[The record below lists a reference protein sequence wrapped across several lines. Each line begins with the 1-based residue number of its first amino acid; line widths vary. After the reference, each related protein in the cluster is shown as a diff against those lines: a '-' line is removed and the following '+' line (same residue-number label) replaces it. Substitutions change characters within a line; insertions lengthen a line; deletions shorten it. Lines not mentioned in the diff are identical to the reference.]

1 MMKLRKGKATAFDE
15 EEKQRDAEA
24 QMARSA
30 ARRFGFGSA
39 FEARN
44 HSPDCTLT
52 GSMFFFDRHFRA
64 AAGTALA
71 GLFFAGIVSVR
82 LSAQA
87 PTAAANG
94 NALTGIPLPEPS
106 SIALPLAEDRGAAAL
121 EQSLRRLSTTA
132 SLMMI
137 VAHPDDED
145 GALLTYLS
153 RGLGVR
159 CTLLTLTRGE
169 GGQNAMSAETY
180 DALGLIRTN
189 ELLKAGEYYG
199 AKQLW
204 GTEVDF
210 GFSKTQEEA
219 FARWG
224 HDRVLYD
231 AVLAVRRE
239 RPQVIVSTF
248 VGGITDGHGHHQ
260 VSGEIAQEAFKAAGD
275 PNVFPEQLKDGL
287 QPWQPLAVYGM
298 VPFAPVTNQG
308 MFDYAT
314 GKWAPAQFKNY
325 VTGEITKGVP
335 ATDVT
340 LPVGTRDPV
349 LGRSYAQIAREGWG
363 QQKSQNGGANPSL
376 SGPASTY
383 YHLWAVAP
391 QAAAKAGAIT
401 SNTDLFHNSRVNI
414 DTSFDGLIRLLGPN
428 PPQSIREAIH
438 QISLSLKQFETE
450 RKGESGTA
458 AAHKLAP
465 IYRQVSSLLQNQAK
479 TSLSVELEAKIEQFQ
494 IALKNLLGLDLVAF
508 TTHATKIEDGGF
520 RGNGPD
526 ETPRSV
532 SPGEQ
537 INVRI
542 HTAHSAPEAH
552 FEKAW
557 LDSQTGDQW
566 QDGEPIATGGTVSS
580 SDAIFKLKVPDG
592 AQPTQ
597 PYFTRPNIEQPYYD
611 LTQPEYRER
620 SFAPW
625 PLAAWAEFT
634 FEGMPIR
641 VGQVVQTMQRV
652 LGPGGI
658 YEPLVVTPAVGVR
671 IDPEARILP
680 LDGSALPV
688 RVTVHSQSAAEG
700 AVELK
705 LPEGWTAQP
714 ASAPFHLASA
724 GDTEPIQFSVTPT
737 AESSTNALQPPIAI
751 RAVAHAAGHAYE
763 TGWQSVGYPGLR
775 PYNLYKPGQL
785 LTRMV
790 EVKLAPG
797 LRIGYIMGTG
807 DEVPD
812 AIEALG
818 VMPHL
823 LTKSE
828 IVSADFS
835 TWNVLVVGIRAYSS
849 VRELAAAQPRLN
861 QFVQRGGTLIVL
873 YQSASF
879 PAPLPLSL
887 GRAERVVDEQAPVK
901 LLDARNP
908 LLTSPNSIT
917 TADFDGWVEER
928 GHSFLESWD
937 PAYTALTETA
947 DPGQDPQRGGLVVAH
962 PGKGTF
968 IYVAYALHRQL
979 PELVPGAYRI
989 LANLLSVGK

>member
-1 MMKLRKGKATAFDE
+1 MV
-15 EEKQRDAEA
+15 
-24 QMARSA
+24 
-30 ARRFGFGSA
+30 
-39 FEARN
+39 
-44 HSPDCTLT
+44 
-52 GSMFFFDRHFRA
+52 FFDKHLRA

-71 GLFFAGIVSVR
+71 GLFFASIVSVR

-87 PTAAANG
+87 QTAAANG
-94 NALTGIPLPEPS
+94 NELAGVPLPEPS
-106 SIALPLAEDRGAAAL
+106 SIALPLPEDRGAAAL

-189 ELLKAGEYYG
+189 ELLKASEYYG

-260 VSGEIAQEAFKAAGD
+260 VSGEIAQEVFKAAAD

-298 VPFAPVTNQG
+298 VPFAPVTDQG

-314 GKWAPAQFKNY
+314 SKWAPAQFKNY

-335 ATDVT
+335 TTDVT

-363 QQKSQNGGANPSL
+363 QQKSQNGGANPSF
-376 SGPASTY
+376 SGPANTY

-391 QAAAKAGAIT
+391 EAATKIGAVAT
-401 SNTDLFHNSRVNI
+401 NTDLFHNSRVNI
-414 DTSFDGLIRLLGPN
+414 NTSFSGLDRLLGPN
-428 PPQSIREAIH
+428 PPQNIQESIH
-438 QISLSLKQFETE
+438 QLDIGLKQFESE
-450 RKGESGTA
+450 RRGESGTA

-465 IYRQVSSLLQNQAK
+465 IYRQIIALQKELAASTQEIQAK
-479 TSLSVELEAKIEQFQ
+479 TSLSFELEAKVEQCET
-494 IALKNLLGLDLVAF
+494 ALKNLLGLDLVAF
-508 TTHATKIEDGGF
+508 TTHATKVEDNGF

-532 SPGEQ
+532 SPGEE

-542 HTAHSAPEAH
+542 HTARAAPEAH

-566 QDGEPIATGGTVSS
+566 QDGVPIGTGSTDSS
-580 SDAIFKLKVPDG
+580 SDAIFKLKVPDD
-592 AQPTQ
+592 AKPTQ
-597 PYFTRPNIEQPYYD
+597 PYFTRPDIEQPYYD
-611 LTQPEYRER
+611 LTQAEYRER

-634 FEGMPIR
+634 FDGLPIR
-641 VGQVVQTMQRV
+641 IGKVVQTMQRV

-658 YEPLVVTPAVGVR
+658 YEPLVVTPAIGVR
-671 IDPEARILP
+671 MDPEARILP

-688 RVTVHSQSAAEG
+688 RVTVHAQVAADG
-700 AVELK
+700 SVELK

-714 ASAPFHLASA
+714 ASAPFHLAAA
-724 GDTEPIQFSVTPT
+724 GDTEPIQFSVTP
-737 AESSTNALQPPIAI
+737 AAVPSSTNVLQTPIAI
-751 RAVAHAAGHAYE
+751 QAVAHAAGHAYQ

-775 PYNLYKPGQL
+775 PYNLYKPAQL
-785 LTRMV
+785 LTRKV
-790 EVKLAPG
+790 DVKLAPG
-797 LRIGYIMGTG
+797 LRVGYIMGTG

-828 IVSADFS
+828 IISSDFS

-873 YQSASF
+873 YQSANF
-879 PAPLPLSL
+879 PAPIPLSL

-901 LLDARNP
+901 LLDAANP
-908 LLTSPNSIT
+908 LLTSPNTIT

-937 PAYTALTETA
+937 SSYTALTETA

-989 LANLLSVGK
+989 LANLLSAGK